1 VLFVGVDVGG
11 SRTRLVTSD
20 GQRLD
25 TPIGAN
31 LASDGVTAAA
41 ARIRDI
47 ARPVLDATRVARIC
61 AAVAGARTSG
71 RADELTA
78 ELGREWPNVT
88 VEVVSD
94 VDAALAAIDGHQDR
108 LALIA
113 GTGAAAAVG
122 GDGGLVNL
130 AGGHGH
136 LLGERGSGFRLGV
149 WLHRQALELSDVGV
163 ADPPHA
169 DSILEAWRINRI
181 VDLPGAVA
189 AEARAVRRLASFA
202 QLVLE
207 CAARDEDGC
216 RSAAEIGATELVS
229 LAIRATELNDVQTRT
244 IGLSGGLFHSPWF
257 RDLVSHGLQA
267 ELGPIPVS
275 VVEPVVGALRIARQA
290 GPAS

>member
-1 VLFVGVDVGG
+1 VLFVGIDAGG
-11 SRTRLVTSD
+11 SRTRVATSD

-25 TPIGAN
+25 ELIGTN
-31 LASDGVTAAA
+31 LASEGVTAAA

-47 ARPVLDATRVARIC
+47 AGPVLDGAAAARIC
-61 AAVAGARTSG
+61 VAVAGARTSG
-71 RADELTA
+71 SADDLAA
-78 ELGREWPNVT
+78 ELGREWTHV
-88 VEVVSD
+88 VVDVVSD
-94 VDAALAAIDGHQDR
+94 IDAALAAVDGPPDR

-136 LLGERGSGFRLGV
+136 LLDDRGSGFRLGV
-149 WLHRQALELSDVGV
+149 WLHRQALEMSEVGV

-169 DSILEAWRINRI
+169 DSILKVWRIHRI
-181 VDLPGAVA
+181 ADLPGAVA
-189 AEARAVRRLASFA
+189 AEASAVRRLASFA

-207 CAARDEDGC
+207 CAARGRDGC

-229 LAIRATELNDVQTRT
+229 MAVRANASNDVQTRA
-244 IGLSGGLFHSPWF
+244 IGLSGGLFLSPWF

-267 ELGPIPVS
+267 ELGPMPVS
-275 VVEPVVGALRIARQA
+275 VVEPVMGALRIARRE